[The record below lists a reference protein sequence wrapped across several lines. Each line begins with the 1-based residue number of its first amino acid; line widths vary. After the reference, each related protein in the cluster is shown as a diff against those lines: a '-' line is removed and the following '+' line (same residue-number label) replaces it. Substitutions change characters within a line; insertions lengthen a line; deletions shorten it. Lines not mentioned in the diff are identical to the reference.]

1 MQDTTLLQL
10 ITDDIAPTQHLLDIL
25 RAESLALHGR
35 NMVEMEHILA
45 QKQALVIVLEQ
56 HGRRRSQLMSSLGLP
71 ANRAGLEEV
80 ARHSSV
86 GEALLKAGD
95 ELSGLMTECQAANE
109 QNGALIQLQQL
120 TTAQQLRILNGGDT
134 PTLYDSRG
142 STSGK
147 MRPRPLSQA

>member
-10 ITDDIAPTQHLLDIL
+10 ISDDIAPAQHLLEIL
-25 RAESLALHGR
+25 KAETLALQSR
-35 NMVEMEHILA
+35 NMVEMELILA

-71 ANRAGLEEV
+71 ASRAGLEDV

-86 GEALLKAGD
+86 GEALLNASD
-95 ELSGLMTECQAANE
+95 ELSALMTECQTVNE
-109 QNGALIQLQQL
+109 QNGSLIQLNQM
-120 TTAQQLRILNGGDT
+120 TTAHQLRILTGGDMS
-134 PTLYDSRG
+134 TLYDSRG

-147 MRPRPLSQA
+147 LKPRPLSQA

>member
-10 ITDDIAPTQHLLDIL
+10 ISDDIAPTRHLLEIL
-25 RAESLALHGR
+25 KAESVALHGR

-56 HGRRRSQLMSSLGLP
+56 HGRRRTQLMTSLGLP

-80 ARHSSV
+80 ARHSAV
-86 GEALLKAGD
+86 GEALLASGD
-95 ELSGLMTECQAANE
+95 ELSALMTECQVANE
-109 QNGALIQLQQL
+109 HNGSLIQLQQL

-147 MRPRPLSQA
+147 ARPRPLSQA

>member
-10 ITDDIAPTQHLLDIL
+10 MTDDIAPTRHLLEIL
-25 RAESLALHGR
+25 QAEALALHSR
-35 NMVEMEHILA
+35 NMVDMEHILA

-56 HGRRRSQLMSSLGLP
+56 HGRRRTQLLLSLGLS
-71 ANRAGLEEV
+71 ADRAGLEEV

-86 GEALLKAGD
+86 GDALLQAGD
-95 ELSGLMTECQAANE
+95 ELNALIAECKAANE
-109 QNGALIQLQQL
+109 QNGALIQAQQI
-120 TTAQQLRILNGGDT
+120 TTAHQLRIINGGDT
-134 PTLYDSRG
+134 PTLYDARG

>member
-10 ITDDIAPTQHLLDIL
+10 ITDDIAPAQHLLEIL
-25 RAESLALHGR
+25 KAESLALHGR

-56 HGRRRSQLMSSLGLP
+56 HGRRRSQLLSSLGLP
-71 ANRAGLEEV
+71 ASRAGLEEV
-80 ARHSSV
+80 AKHSSV
-86 GEALLKAGD
+86 GEALLTAGD
-95 ELSGLMTECQAANE
+95 ELSALIAECKAANE
-109 QNGALIQLQQL
+109 QNGGLIQLQQL

-142 STSGK
+142 STSGRA
-147 MRPRPLSQA
+147 RPRPLSQA